1 MSPILNLKIKRL
13 EDLAERLYDIPRS
26 VTGEGQLKT
35 LKELQ
40 TSLSNLT
47 IKKIETG
54 QEVHGWTIPDE
65 WTFNSLQILDDK
77 MELILSDSVNPLRV
91 INHSQPID
99 KKLKFK
105 DLRENLHTS
114 TENKHGL
121 PYLTS
126 YYQKNWGIC
135 VSSDEYAK
143 LKEAEDPL
151 TIKLNTSFKSGH
163 LYIGELFIKGKS
175 DAEILISTYI
185 CHPNL
190 ANDNL
195 SGILCAAD
203 LAEILNS
210 RQNYF
215 SIRILFLPETI
226 GPIAYAAKNPGKLEK
241 SIFGFVLTTCGGTNE
256 LSLKHSFDKSNV
268 INKVALQTLEESGL
282 NYQCYDFDYHGSDER
297 QYSSPGLRLNCVSL
311 CYDKYYTYPEYH
323 SSADNFDILSFENIL
338 LISSLYSKII
348 EKFTEYPIFISSQ
361 KFGEPFLSKYN
372 LYNKLGGSYRA
383 KTPSADLDI
392 LLGVIF
398 WSDGKKSVY
407 EISKLMKLPIAKI
420 KKVSTFLCEQGLLKR
435 I

>member
-40 TSLSNLT
+40 TSLPNLT
-47 IKKIETG
+47 IKEIETG

-203 LAEILNS
+203 LAEI
-210 RQNYF
+210 
-215 SIRILFLPETI
+215 
-226 GPIAYAAKNPGKLEK
+226 
-241 SIFGFVLTTCGGTNE
+241 
-256 LSLKHSFDKSNV
+256 
-268 INKVALQTLEESGL
+268 
-282 NYQCYDFDYHGSDER
+282 
-297 QYSSPGLRLNCVSL
+297 
-311 CYDKYYTYPEYH
+311 
-323 SSADNFDILSFENIL
+323 
-338 LISSLYSKII
+338 
-348 EKFTEYPIFISSQ
+348 
-361 KFGEPFLSKYN
+361 
-372 LYNKLGGSYRA
+372 
-383 KTPSADLDI
+383 
-392 LLGVIF
+392 
-398 WSDGKKSVY
+398 
-407 EISKLMKLPIAKI
+407 
-420 KKVSTFLCEQGLLKR
+420 
-435 I
+435 